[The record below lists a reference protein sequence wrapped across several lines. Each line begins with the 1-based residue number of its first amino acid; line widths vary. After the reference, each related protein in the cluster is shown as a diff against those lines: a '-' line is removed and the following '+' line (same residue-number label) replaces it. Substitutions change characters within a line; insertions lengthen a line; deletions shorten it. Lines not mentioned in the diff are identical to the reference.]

1 MATASLAQGKIGL
14 GRALLALAAAG
25 LLLGIVVVLT
35 LATSAHAEL
44 RGWEAAVAVLIGW
57 GFIGAGLY
65 AWWRRPANNFGPL
78 MTATGFLFF
87 VSELAA
93 SDHTLVFTLATLGGN
108 LFLAVVVHM
117 LLAMP
122 SGRLRT
128 RGERALVVAAYVFA
142 SPLSRIYVLLADPQ
156 DFGCE
161 GCPES
166 ALLITDDTDLAH
178 DVDTVINV
186 TAFLVF
192 GLTLVFLWRKWR
204 RASRTERHALG
215 PVVLSGATAMAV
227 LEVGL
232 IGQLSGHATI
242 AEIGY
247 YATQAAILPLPY
259 AFLASLARSRVMR
272 GDVVS
277 ELVTHLGRAPAQGE
291 IRDALARALDDPSL
305 QLAYWLPEFG
315 SYADVEG
322 HPVELADSKGDRAAT
337 PVSRNGEPV
346 AALVHD
352 AALLDERG
360 LLDAVA
366 GAAAIA
372 LENARLNVE
381 LRARLE
387 ELRGSRARIVEA
399 GDAERRRLERNLHDG
414 AQQRLVGVALQL
426 RLLQNR
432 VRGDAAAEELIV
444 TAATEL
450 QASLQELRE
459 LARGLHP
466 AVLEHGLAA
475 ALQTLATRSAVETTV
490 SYDADGR
497 LPDPVELAAYFVASE
512 SLTNVAKYS
521 HATHATVRVSRA
533 DSHARIEIADD
544 GIGGADGSRGSGLRG
559 LADRVEALDGTLHVT
574 SPPGAGTTVTAELPC
589 GS

>member
-14 GRALLALAAAG
+14 GRALLTLAVAG
-25 LLLGIVVVLT
+25 LLLGTAVVLV
-35 LATSAHAEL
+35 LATSDHAEL
-44 RGWEAAVAVLIGW
+44 RGWEAAVALLIGW

-93 SDHTLVFTLATLGGN
+93 SDHTLVFTLASLFGN

-128 RGERALVVAAYVFA
+128 RGERALVIGAYVFA

-156 DFGCE
+156 AFGCD

-166 ALLITDDTDLAH
+166 ALLIVDDAGLAH
-178 DVDTVINV
+178 DVDTVINA
-186 TAFLVF
+186 TAVVVF
-192 GLTLVFLWRKWR
+192 GLTLVLMWRKWR
-204 RASRTERHALG
+204 RASRGERHALG
-215 PVVLSGATAMAV
+215 PVMLSGATAIAV

-232 IGQLSGHATI
+232 VGQLSGDATI

-277 ELVTHLGRAPAQGE
+277 ELVTDLGHAPAQGE
-291 IRDALARALDDPSL
+291 IRDALARALGDPTL
-305 QLAYWLPEFG
+305 ELAYWLPEFG
-315 SYADVEG
+315 SYADADG
-322 HPVELADSKGDRAAT
+322 HAVDLAAAGGDRAAT
-337 PVSRNGEPV
+337 PVSRNGAPV

-352 AALLDERG
+352 AALLEERS

-372 LENARLNVE
+372 LENVRLNVE

-387 ELRGSRARIVEA
+387 ELRSSRARIVEA
-399 GDAERRRLERNLHDG
+399 GDAARRRLERNLHDG

-432 VRGDAAAEELIV
+432 VRGDAPAEELAA
-444 TAATEL
+444 TAAEEL

-475 ALQTLATRSAVETTV
+475 ALQALATRSAVETTV
-490 SYDADGR
+490 AYEANGR
-497 LPDPVELAAYFVASE
+497 LPQPVELAAYFVAAE
-512 SLTNVAKYS
+512 ALTNVAKYS
-521 HATHATVRVSRA
+521 HASRATVRFSLDA
-533 DSHARIEIADD
+533 SLARIEIADD

-559 LADRVEALDGTLHVT
+559 LADRVEALGGRLRVS
-574 SPPGAGTTVTAELPC
+574 SPEGAGTTVVAELPC
-589 GS
+589 AS

>member
-1 MATASLAQGKIGL
+1 VATASLAQGRVGL
-14 GRALLALAAAG
+14 GRALLTLAATGFALG
-25 LLLGIVVVLT
+25 LSVLLAV
-35 LATSAHAEL
+35 ATSEHAEL
-44 RGWEAAVAVLIGW
+44 RGWEAAVALVIGW

-93 SDHTLVFTLATLGGN
+93 SDNALVFTVATLLGN

-128 RGERALVVAAYVFA
+128 RGERLLVIGAYAFA

-166 ALLITDDTDLAH
+166 ALLLTNDPDLAH
-178 DVDTVINV
+178 DVDTVVNV
-186 TAFLVF
+186 TAFVVF
-192 GLTLVFLWRKWR
+192 GLTLVLMWRRWL
-204 RASRTERHALG
+204 RASRSERHALG
-215 PVVLSGATAMAV
+215 PVMLSGATAMAV
-227 LEVGL
+227 IEVGL
-232 IGQLSGHATI
+232 IGQLSGHSEI

-259 AFLASLARSRVMR
+259 AFLASLARSRVTR

-277 ELVTHLGRAPAQGE
+277 ELVTSLGQAPAQGE

-305 QLAYWLPEFG
+305 ELAYWLPEFEG
-315 SYADVEG
+315 YADATG
-322 HPVELADSKGDRAAT
+322 HPVNLSGNGHRAAT
-337 PVSRNGEPV
+337 PVSRNGQPI

-352 AALLDERG
+352 PALSEERA

-366 GAAAIA
+366 AAAAIA

-414 AQQRLVGVALQL
+414 AQQRLVAVALQL

-432 VRGDAAAEELIV
+432 LGGDAVAEELAT
-444 TAATEL
+444 TAAAEL

-466 AVLEHGLAA
+466 AVLEHGLCAA
-475 ALQTLATRSAVETTV
+475 IQALATRSAVTTTV
-490 SYDADGR
+490 SYETSDR
-497 LPDPVELAAYFVASE
+497 LPEPVELAAYFVASE
-512 SLTNVAKYS
+512 SLTNVAKYA
-521 HATHATVRVSRA
+521 HASSAQVRVWR
-533 DSHARIEIADD
+533 DD
-544 GIGGADGSRGSGLRG
+544 GAVFVEISDDGCGGADEHLGSGLRG
-559 LADRVEALDGTLHVT
+559 LADRVAALDGSLRVV
-574 SPPGAGTTVTAELPC
+574 SPPGAGTVVVAEMPC
-589 GS
+589 SS

>member
-1 MATASLAQGKIGL
+1 MGSSTVAQGRVGL
-14 GRALLALAAAG
+14 GRALLTLAAAG
-25 LLLGIVVVLT
+25 LALGLSVVLAV
-35 LATSAHAEL
+35 ATSEHADL
-44 RGWEAAVAVLIGW
+44 RGWEAAVALVIGW

-93 SDHTLVFTLATLGGN
+93 SDNALVFTVSTLFGN

-128 RGERALVVAAYVFA
+128 RGERMLVIGAYVFA

-156 DFGCE
+156 DFGCA

-166 ALLITDDTDLAH
+166 ALLITNDPDLAH
-178 DVDTVINV
+178 DLDTVTNV
-186 TAFLVF
+186 TAFIVF
-192 GLTLVFLWRKWR
+192 GLTLVLMLRKWQ

-215 PVVLSGATAMAV
+215 PVMLSGAIAMTV
-227 LEVGL
+227 IEVGL
-232 IGQLSGHATI
+232 IGQLSGRATI

-259 AFLASLARSRVMR
+259 AFLASLARSRVTR
-272 GDVVS
+272 GDAVS
-277 ELVTHLGRAPAQGE
+277 ELVTHLGQAPSQSE
-291 IRDALARALDDPSL
+291 IREALARALGDPSL
-305 QLAYWLPEFG
+305 ELAYWLPEFG
-315 SYADVEG
+315 SYADGEG
-322 HPVELADSKGDRAAT
+322 HPVELTADGRRAAT
-337 PVSRNGEPV
+337 PVSRHGVPV

-352 AALLDERG
+352 PALSEERA

-366 GAAAIA
+366 AAAAIA
-372 LENARLNVE
+372 LENVQLNVE

-414 AQQRLVGVALQL
+414 AQQRLVAVALQL

-432 VRGDAAAEELIV
+432 IQADAVAEEL
-444 TAATEL
+444 AASAASEL

-466 AVLEHGLAA
+466 AVLEHGLCA
-475 ALQTLATRSAVETTV
+475 ALQTLATRSAVTTEV
-490 SYDADGR
+490 AYEADGR
-497 LPDPVELAAYFVASE
+497 LPEAVELAAYFVASE
-512 SLTNVAKYS
+512 ALTNVAKYAEAGS
-521 HATHATVRVSRA
+521 AQVRVWRDRRSVFVEV
-533 DSHARIEIADD
+533 SDD
-544 GIGGADGSRGSGLRG
+544 GVGGADDQLGTGLRG
-559 LADRVEALDGTLHVT
+559 LADRVAALDGSLRFA
-574 SPPGAGTTVTAELPC
+574 SPAGEGTVVRAEMPC
-589 GS
+589 A

>member
-14 GRALLALAAAG
+14 GRALVTLAAAG
-25 LLLGIVVVLT
+25 ALLGAAVVLA
-35 LATSAHAEL
+35 LATSDHADL
-44 RGWEAAVAVLIGW
+44 RGWEAAAAAVIGW

-93 SDHTLVFTLATLGGN
+93 SDHSLVFTLATLLGN

-128 RGERALVVAAYVFA
+128 PGERALVAVAYVFA
-142 SPLSRIYVLLADPQ
+142 SPLSRIYVLLSDPQ
-156 DFGCE
+156 AFGCE

-166 ALLITDDTDLAH
+166 ALLITDDPDLAH
-178 DVDTVINV
+178 DVDTIINV

-192 GLTLVFLWRKWR
+192 GFTLALMWRKWR

-215 PVVLSGATAMAV
+215 PVMLSGATAMAV
-227 LEVGL
+227 LEIGL

-277 ELVTHLGRAPAQGE
+277 ELVTDLGQAPAQGE

-305 QLAYWLPEFG
+305 ELAYWLPEFE
-315 SYADVEG
+315 SYADADG
-322 HPVELADSKGDRAAT
+322 HPVDLTNGDGSRATT
-337 PVSRNGEPV
+337 PVSRNGRPV

-366 GAAAIA
+366 SAAAIA
-372 LENARLNVE
+372 LENVRLNVE

-387 ELRGSRARIVEA
+387 ELKGSRARIVEA

-432 VRGDAAAEELIV
+432 VRGDAAAE
-444 TAATEL
+444 A
-450 QASLQELRE
+450 
-459 LARGLHP
+459 
-466 AVLEHGLAA
+466 
-475 ALQTLATRSAVETTV
+475 
-490 SYDADGR
+490 
-497 LPDPVELAAYFVASE
+497 
-512 SLTNVAKYS
+512 LTNVAKYS
-521 HATHATVRVSRA
+521 NASQATVRV
-533 DSHARIEIADD
+533 ARNGSLAKIEIADD
-544 GIGGADGSRGSGLRG
+544 GVGGADDSRGSGLRG
-559 LADRVEALDGTLHVT
+559 LADRVEALDGRLRVN
-574 SPPGAGTTVTAELPC
+574 SPVGTGTTVTAELPC
-589 GS
+589 AS